1 MDKRTWGEFVA
12 SSDDFGNGK
21 QPAELVLNAHH
32 RNKRRGLE
40 QSAAQ
45 LLHVEIARNVFNM
58 LNIPALAP
66 HATNRPCNRS
76 MFEGR
81 RHNAP
86 RFALARHT
94 SPAHGEVIGL
104 GRTGGKE
111 DLVGVD
117 AKAFGDRGTRLFEHL
132 FRGIAH
138 PMRRRWIAPCMAQ
151 HVIHRFNRLIDNGC
165 GCSIIQISIASRL
178 LHGDP

>member
-1 MDKRTWGEFVA
+1 MDKRTWGELVA

-45 LLHVEIARNVFNM
+45 LFHVKIARDVFNM
-58 LNIPALAP
+58 LNIPTLAS
-66 HATNRPCNRS
+66 HAANRPCNRS
-76 MFEGR
+76 VLEGR

-86 RFALARHT
+86 RFVLARHA

-104 GRTGGKE
+104 SRTGGKE

-117 AKAFGDRGTRLFEHL
+117 AKAFGDRDTRLFEHL

-151 HVIHRFNRLIDNGC
+151 HVIHRFNRLIDNGR
-165 GCSIIQISIASRL
+165 GCSIIQISIANRL
-178 LHGDP
+178 LHGNP